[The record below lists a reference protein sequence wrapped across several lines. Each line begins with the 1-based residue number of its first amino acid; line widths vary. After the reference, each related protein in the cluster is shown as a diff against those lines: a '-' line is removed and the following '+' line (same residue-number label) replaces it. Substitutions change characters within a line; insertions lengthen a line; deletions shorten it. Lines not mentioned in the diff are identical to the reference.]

1 MMINAIVLKHIFST
15 LQALQ
20 LVMVYFAS
28 FCLWEFFFTFCTLS
42 TNPSLPYQQKDVI
55 PFLQV
60 LL

>member
-1 MMINAIVLKHIFST
+1 MINAIVLKHIISL

-20 LVMVYFAS
+20 LVMVYVAS
-28 FCLWEFFFTFCTLS
+28 FCSWEFFFTFGTLS
-42 TNPSLPYQQKDVI
+42 TNRSLPYPQKDII